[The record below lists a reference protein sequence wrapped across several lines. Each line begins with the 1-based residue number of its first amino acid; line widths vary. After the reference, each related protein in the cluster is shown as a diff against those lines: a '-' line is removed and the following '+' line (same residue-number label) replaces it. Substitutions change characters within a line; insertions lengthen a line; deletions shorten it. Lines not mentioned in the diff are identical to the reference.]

1 MNSSKN
7 LGVNNGQLSAMPK
20 SPNAVS
26 SQTNDTDKQVDALPM
41 TGSGLETKEKV
52 ISCLKEMGG
61 NAIKSETENY
71 VYSVF
76 TSRLMRFKD
85 DVEFYIDES
94 AQLVHFR
101 SASRVGHSDLGAN
114 RKRYQAFKKLY
125 LK

>member
-7 LGVNNGQLSAMPK
+7 LGVNNGQLSTMPK

-26 SQTNDTDKQVDALPM
+26 SQTDDTDKQVDALPM

>member
-1 MNSSKN
+1 MNNPKS
-7 LGVNNGQLSAMPK
+7 LGVNNGQLSPMPQ

-26 SQTNDTDKQVDALPM
+26 SQTDDAGKQVDALPM
-41 TGSGLETKEKV
+41 TGSGLQTKQKI
-52 ISCLKEMGG
+52 ISCLTEMRG
-61 NAIKSETENY
+61 NVINNETGNY
-71 VYSVF
+71 LHSVF

-94 AQLVHFR
+94 AKLVHFR

-114 RKRYQAFKKLY
+114 RKRYQAFKELY